1 MPRDSSDLPHCVCV
15 RVGVIKGLRA
25 GGGRELTHLGQGHPV
40 QGAAALTEAR
50 ASHEGRGVSQM
61 RSQDGR
67 ARYASERLDDVRG
80 ARLSLLHAAAM
91 SLHLLYGMVS
101 VKFKRFPRG

>member
-1 MPRDSSDLPHCVCV
+1 
-15 RVGVIKGLRA
+15 
-25 GGGRELTHLGQGHPV
+25 
-40 QGAAALTEAR
+40 
-50 ASHEGRGVSQM
+50 M